1 MKINYCLSYNK
12 LLCKFLFLFLT
23 AIFFSRGLYAQ
34 PQSLNISTPS
44 IDGKIN
50 ESEWSD
56 AKVFS
61 NFYVTIP
68 KTDEKFYDSTIVY
81 IKQTKDAL
89 WFAIKYWP
97 KGKVISKS
105 LIRDQ
110 STEEENEFFILLDLE
125 NKRQDG
131 YIFVFSFL
139 NNQRDMQVYNVNN
152 KVSNWDWVW
161 YCKSTIYKEAKN
173 GEPGY
178 IESEIKIPVDKLQNK
193 NRKQIG
199 IDMQLFSYKPDG
211 SYYYYNLIPNAE
223 LLSLKNL
230 YTYDLKFPFE
240 ERLNISFNATPYL
253 VANRFNDSVYKGKFG
268 GEFNLSLDKHK
279 LKTTIN
285 TDESTLE
292 ADPFRF
298 SFYNRAIFLSEKR
311 TFFSKDLDIYSSP
324 INLFYTRSIENIDYG
339 FNYTYRSDKFKTGAI
354 YVQSDPESDGNKNRY
369 FIARPRFY
377 SDDFNIGGMF
387 VHSDHTGEQYKE
399 NIASFDGFYR
409 FPFNRVRLGV
419 QYAKSF
425 NEYAGGTNKQGD
437 SYNLYGYYQSDD
449 AGGPYADWG
458 YYRVNKDFQASTA
471 FTGVIGN
478 PDNFEQMNLSGGYK
492 WVFNRNYFSD
502 LSLSASYYKDRQ
514 LQDNF
519 INQENYGANLNFKLN
534 GYIRVN
540 ANFNINRPNDY
551 DQNGNLIV
559 RENMGQEY
567 NANFIFG
574 NNGGYVGYYF
584 GPYYGSFIKNPYF
597 GLNFILFDKFAVN
610 GSVNFLDY
618 FDVKQTIINA
628 RFDYRVFDKFFIRSF
643 YRKDNYTRQ
652 SLLNTLFQYEFFA
665 GSNIYFVLNLSGEKL
680 QNTSRYFKI
689 GYEFNF

>member
-1 MKINYCLSYNK
+1 MKINYCLSRNK
-12 LLCKFLFLFLT
+12 LVYKFLFLFLT

-68 KTDEKFYDSTIVY
+68 KTDEKFYDSTRVY

-125 NKRQDG
+125 NKRQNG

-193 NRKQIG
+193 NQKQIG

-253 VANRFNDSVYKGKFG
+253 VANRFNDSSYKGNFG

-339 FNYTYRSDKFKTGAI
+339 FNYTYRSDKLKTGAI
-354 YVQSDPESDGNKNRY
+354 YVQSDPETDGNKNRY

-377 SDDFNIGGMF
+377 SDDFNVGGMF
-387 VHSDHTGEQYKE
+387 VHSDHTGDQYKE

-425 NEYAGGTNKQGD
+425 NEYAGVSKQGD
-437 SYNLYGYYQSDD
+437 SYNLYGYYQSND

-471 FTGVIGN
+471 FTGVTGN
-478 PDNFEQMNLSGGYK
+478 PDNFDQINLSGGYK

-502 LSLSASYYKDRQ
+502 FSLSGSYYKDRQ
-514 LQDNF
+514 LEDNF

-534 GYIRVN
+534 GYIRMN
-540 ANFNINRPNDY
+540 ANFNINRPNDF
-551 DQNGNLIV
+551 DENGNLIV
-559 RENMGQEY
+559 RENMSQEY

-597 GLNFILFDKFAVN
+597 GMNFILFDKFAVN
-610 GSVNFLDY
+610 GSVNFLEY